1 MSLVCV
7 LAVACLLWWCKIA
20 RGDDDIYSCENFQP
34 SNFNISIGKTTSAS
48 ESILY
53 YRKLKQTKA
62 VMLMSSDRQISQA
75 ASELQVPWE
84 LWEVGEGEVV
94 QR

>member
-1 MSLVCV
+1 MVCV
-7 LAVACLLWWCKIA
+7 LAVACLLWWCEIA

-34 SNFNISIGKTTSAS
+34 SNFNISIGKTISAS
-48 ESILY
+48 ESKYLY
-53 YRKLKQTKA
+53 YRKLEQTKA
-62 VMLMSSDRQISQA
+62 VMLMFSDSPKSQA